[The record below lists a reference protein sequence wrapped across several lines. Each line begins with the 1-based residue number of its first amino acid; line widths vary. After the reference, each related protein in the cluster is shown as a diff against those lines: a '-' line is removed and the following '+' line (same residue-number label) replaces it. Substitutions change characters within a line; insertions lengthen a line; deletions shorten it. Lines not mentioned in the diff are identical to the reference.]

1 MTLTFYV
8 LADIS
13 TKLLAAAPSDTM
25 PVEERTAMEE
35 VQTLSTAVSPDTS
48 PVDEYTVTEEV
59 QKVPAAAERAAAD
72 RFED

>member
-1 MTLTFYV
+1 
-8 LADIS
+8 
-13 TKLLAAAPSDTM
+13 M